1 MKLRKASNWFSLIL
15 LGALIAN
22 ALIMLQVKQA
32 HDQAV
37 AAQEHSRQAIALI
50 NEMRLESEQLAH
62 LVRAYTVTGE
72 ARYLLYYYDIIAI
85 QKGEKSV
92 PQDFD
97 PGTYWDR
104 VIAGR
109 QVHAL
114 PKSGLKRSLAQ
125 RMQTLGFSARELD
138 SFHSLIR
145 ATEALN
151 KIEQVAFAA
160 TQGLYDPHKKQF
172 VSDGT
177 PDLKFA
183 SGLVHGPQYIA
194 LKAIVSDAIR
204 NLSHQVGQR
213 TDDEVVQAT
222 QQLDQMISRSLMF
235 MLGTLLVVSV
245 GYAVVLRSVLRPL
258 DRIGKTAGKLAGG
271 EYATRSDVGHGVD
284 EIVALGAAMDGMAQS
299 IQDDITHRAV
309 IQDELEK
316 ARQRAEEATHAKSMF
331 LANMSHEIR
340 TPMNAIIGMAHL
352 ILNSEL
358 TRRQRDYA
366 GHIHRA
372 AQSLLALIN
381 DILDFSKIEANKM
394 ELDLQPF
401 RVEQV
406 IDSALS
412 LLRLRA
418 QDGQVE
424 LLLEIPSP
432 LLSDE
437 SVVVMGD
444 AMRLGQVLTNLLSNA
459 IKFSPLGQV
468 RLRVLVQE
476 YSENQL
482 ILRFEVEDTGIGISP
497 EQREHLF
504 QEFSQADG
512 STTRKFGGTGL
523 GLAIARK
530 LVELMGGH
538 IQVESELGKG
548 SRFYFSVQFDLADRV
563 AHQERPEPSF
573 ASVVE
578 LPGLATAGSG
588 QAPASVSASG
598 SRTLPACLPRLRQ
611 LLGEGDNQA
620 VHLWRTH
627 TVAFAAILEPF
638 DIQRIEN
645 ALSRFDFDT
654 ALEILATLTP
664 NDHD

>member
-1 MKLRKASNWFSLIL
+1 
-15 LGALIAN
+15 
-22 ALIMLQVKQA
+22 
-32 HDQAV
+32 
-37 AAQEHSRQAIALI
+37 
-50 NEMRLESEQLAH
+50 MRFRS
-62 LVRAYTVTGE
+62 
-72 ARYLLYYYDIIAI
+72 
-85 QKGEKSV
+85 GEKSG

-138 SFHSLIR
+138 SFHALIR

-331 LANMSHEIR
+331 LANMSHDPNPHERDHRHGASDPQQR
-340 TPMNAIIGMAHL
+340 THTTSARLCRAH
-352 ILNSEL
+352 SQG
-358 TRRQRDYA
+358 RSA
-366 GHIHRA
+366 P
-372 AQSLLALIN
+372 LALIN

-424 LLLEIPSP
+424 LLLEMPSQ

-482 ILRFEVEDTGIGISP
+482 ILRFEVEEDTGIYISP

-504 QEFSQADG
+504 QEFSHTDG
-512 STTRKFGGTGL
+512 STTWKSKAYWPELGDCPEIGGTD
-523 GLAIARK
+523 
-530 LVELMGGH
+530 GG
-538 IQVESELGKG
+538 
-548 SRFYFSVQFDLADRV
+548 
-563 AHQERPEPSF
+563 AH
-573 ASVVE
+573 
-578 LPGLATAGSG
+578 SG
-588 QAPASVSASG
+588 
-598 SRTLPACLPRLRQ
+598 
-611 LLGEGDNQA
+611 
-620 VHLWRTH
+620 
-627 TVAFAAILEPF
+627 
-638 DIQRIEN
+638 
-645 ALSRFDFDT
+645 
-654 ALEILATLTP
+654 
-664 NDHD
+664 